1 MAFGLNKLLQGGLAG
16 NYSQADT
23 EALEKEYGSFLM
35 SDEKITI
42 GFKLIRDT
50 LIFTDKRIIFTD
62 RQGATGSKVR
72 INSIN
77 LYSIIKVTVETAGF
91 GLDDSEITFTYI
103 SSPTLKGYN
112 VEYASHKLEFP
123 KKFDVK
129 SLYKLLQELAYENC
143 LRLNDMI

>member
-1 MAFGLNKLLQGGLAG
+1 MAFGLSKLLQGGLAG

-50 LIFTDKRIIFTD
+50 LIFTDKRVIFTD

-77 LYSIIKVTVETAGF
+77 LFSIIKVTVETAGF
-91 GLDDSEITFTYI
+91 GYI
-103 SSPTLKGYN
+103 N
-112 VEYASHKLEFP
+112 F
-123 KKFDVK
+123 
-129 SLYKLLQELAYENC
+129 YKNLHTKTA
-143 LRLNDMI
+143 